1 MKRVWLALSIVAV
14 GLGGCL
20 NMKSGPNPSCAP
32 ASLSGAG
39 AVEICRIGGLVFVEP
54 LGDAPSV
61 PLAEPVAE
69 PSVVT
74 ASGPETEEVAPAA
87 TEDFNDGEPM
97 VITSEAPQ
105 SAVPGPRL
113 PPQRP
118 ADQIAF

>member
-1 MKRVWLALSIVAV
+1 MKRVWLALSIAAL

-39 AVEICRIGGLVFVEP
+39 AVEICRIGGLVFIEPLDDGVALAPVEP
-54 LGDAPSV
+54 G
-61 PLAEPVAE
+61 AEPT
-69 PSVVT
+69 VVT
-74 ASGPETEEVAPAA
+74 ATGPAEAAPAPAA
-87 TEDFNDGEPM
+87 TEDFSDGEPM
-97 VITSEAPQ
+97 VITSDAPKG
-105 SAVPGPRL
+105 ATPGLRL